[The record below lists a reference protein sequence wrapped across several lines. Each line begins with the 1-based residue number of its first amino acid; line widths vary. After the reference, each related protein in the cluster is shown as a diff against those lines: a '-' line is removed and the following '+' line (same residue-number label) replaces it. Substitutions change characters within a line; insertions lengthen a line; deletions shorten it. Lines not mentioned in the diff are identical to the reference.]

1 MIYNT
6 IESHT
11 VLLMMAVVIDFEPL
25 DGDNMVTMFLVFSC
39 FFSWNW
45 LIWLS
50 PLVPSTASSG
60 CAALAK
66 AVTMVPMDFWSND
79 MPVASTEWLD
89 GQLGYW
95 KNRFLRV
102 VLWDFLWN
110 LGLFMAFR
118 VVSCLGGI
126 SLGLLALHLQRHRR
140 HKFDTCHNSTR
151 IPTTTTAK
159 YRRPNFLK
167 LQV

>member
-1 MIYNT
+1 
-6 IESHT
+6 
-11 VLLMMAVVIDFEPL
+11 
-25 DGDNMVTMFLVFSC
+25 
-39 FFSWNW
+39 
-45 LIWLS
+45 
-50 PLVPSTASSG
+50 
-60 CAALAK
+60 
-66 AVTMVPMDFWSND
+66 MVPMDFWSND

-126 SLGLLALHLQRHRR
+126 SLGLLTLHLQRHRR
-140 HKFDTCHNSTR
+140 HKFDACHNSTR

-159 YRRPNFLK
+159 TKFSQIASLDRSWVWYRIHQFSTAWRTHQTMPTCFFPHKAGTVAAVAVHAWAVWQTSTDESQYLSK
-167 LQV
+167 HDV